1 MRALVYKFIG
11 ITYFFDGGVLYPEIL
26 SFKIDDLSLSGGLGI
41 FVATPFGNIRFD
53 VAKPL
58 NRSGNMKYYFS
69 IGNPF

>member
-1 MRALVYKFIG
+1 M
-11 ITYFFDGGVLYPEIL
+11 LYPEIL